1 MYDIVFTTR
10 MKRDVKLLKKRGKN
24 IAKLTEILTKL
35 SKDEVLPDKN
45 KDHQLKGIWKD
56 FRECHIEP
64 DWLLIYKKDADELIL
79 FATATGSHS
88 DLFDI

>member
-56 FRECHIEP
+56 FRECHTEP